1 MYCIRI
7 LLERTATLLDTSL
20 EMSLALGYFYL
31 GRLLVDSPFREN
43 EIHRNS
49 IVGLSSAEVGFCY
62 GFCSV
67 KAYNFFELS
76 NARADYSFRL

>member
-1 MYCIRI
+1 MYCII
-7 LLERTATLLDTSL
+7 LLERPATLLDTSL

-49 IVGLSSAEVGFCY
+49 IVGLSSAEVGFCF